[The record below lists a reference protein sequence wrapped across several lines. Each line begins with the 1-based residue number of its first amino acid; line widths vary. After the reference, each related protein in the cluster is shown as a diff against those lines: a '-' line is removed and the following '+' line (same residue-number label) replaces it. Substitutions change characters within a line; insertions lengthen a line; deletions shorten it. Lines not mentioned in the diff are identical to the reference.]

1 MEMQQ
6 TMKRLESKLSWVLLV
21 GVVITAVFL
30 LYLAPEEKTLGAG
43 IRAVYVHVALIWTG
57 LAGLVV
63 AGLLG
68 LALLLT
74 GQPRLAA
81 WLPTVGWVGFAF
93 YAAGVIM
100 SAVASKVNWGN
111 IFWQEPRMMVALN
124 NLALTLIV
132 LATNI
137 WLPWPRLRGLF
148 HALLPLVIVWFTRRA
163 PLVLHPQNPI
173 FSSDALGIQLAFL
186 GLFGLTAVVAAWI
199 VWWLKS
205 ARRVVEGGD

>member
-1 MEMQQ
+1 
-6 TMKRLESKLSWVLLV
+6 MKRFESQVSWVVLL

-30 LYLAPEEKTLGAG
+30 LYLAPEERTLGAG
-43 IRAVYVHVALIWTG
+43 IRAVYVHVSLIWTG

-63 AGLLG
+63 AGLMG
-68 LALLLT
+68 LALLIT

-93 YAAGVIM
+93 YAAGVAM

-124 NLALTLIV
+124 NLALTLLV
-132 LATNI
+132 LALNV
-137 WLPWPRLRGLF
+137 WLPWPRLRGLL
-148 HALLPLVIVWFTRRA
+148 HAVLPLAIVWSTRRA

-173 FSSDALGIQLAFL
+173 FSSEAVGIQAAFL
-186 GLFGLTAVVAAWI
+186 GLFGLTAVIAAWI
-199 VWWLKS
+199 VWRLKS
-205 ARRVVEGGD
+205 TRRVGEGGD

>member
-1 MEMQQ
+1 M
-6 TMKRLESKLSWVLLV
+6 RRVESKLSWVLLA
-21 GVVITAVFL
+21 GVVITAVSL
-30 LYLAPEEKTLGAG
+30 LYLAPEEKTVGSG

-57 LAGLVV
+57 LAGLVA

-74 GQPRLAA
+74 GRPRLAA

-93 YAAGVIM
+93 YAAGVAM
-100 SAVASKVNWGN
+100 SAIASKVNWGN

-124 NLALTLIV
+124 NLALTVLV
-132 LATNI
+132 LALNI
-137 WLPWPRLRGLF
+137 WLPWPRLRGLL
-148 HALLPLVIVWFTRRA
+148 HALLPLAIVWTTRRA

-173 FSSDALGIQLAFL
+173 FSSDALGIQVTFL

-199 VWWLKS
+199 VWRLKS
-205 ARRVVEGGD
+205 ARRVAEEGD